1 MCLEE
6 YFLRLA
12 YPLDFCSPLAI
23 PHEVSKYET
32 HSKHLVTE
40 KPFNA
45 GLLQMKLERASM
57 NQKTVITRQYCKVPL
72 LIQRPL
78 YLEESLPAMAF
89 VYILSP
95 SGGILQGDRYRIDIT
110 LSNNA
115 LAHIT
120 TQGATRIY
128 KMQNNIGTQMINFV
142 QEEGTYLEYIPDQ
155 IIPYSNSRFYQIVQI
170 NIHDKATMIYSELI
184 VPGRVASGESFKYDI
199 CYVKTIA
206 RNQTGKLRFIDVI
219 KLQPKIENLKAGSM
233 IGPLDVLGTVYIL
246 TDTVYVHHIQAEI
259 NSIIAELQDAVSGG
273 ASILPENKGVIV
285 RLLGKTAEELRNVIF
300 RIVAVSR
307 MQIIGASFTDIRKP

>member
-1 MCLEE
+1 LEE
-6 YFLRLA
+6 YFLLLA
-12 YPLDFCSPLAI
+12 YPLDFCSPLDV
-23 PHEVSKYET
+23 PPEVSKYET
-32 HSKHLVTE
+32 HTGHLVTE
-40 KPFNA
+40 KAFNV
-45 GLLQMKLERASM
+45 GLLQMKLERESE
-57 NQKTVITRQYCKVPL
+57 NQKTVITQQYCKVPL

-78 YLEESLPAMAF
+78 YLEESLPSMAF

-110 LSNNA
+110 LSNKA

-128 KMQNNIGTQMINFV
+128 KMQNNFGTQMINIV

-170 NIHDKATMIYSELI
+170 NIHDNATMIYSELL

-206 RNQTGKLRFIDVI
+206 RNQTGKLRFIDVV
-219 KLQPKIENLKAGSM
+219 KLQPKIEILKVGGMFGS
-233 IGPLDVLGTVYIL
+233 LNVLGTVYIL
-246 TDTVYVHHIQAEI
+246 TDPVHVHHIQAEI
-259 NSIIAELQDAVSGG
+259 NSIIAQLQNTVSGG
-273 ASILPENKGVIV
+273 ASILPENQGVIV
-285 RLLGKTAEELRNVIF
+285 RLLGKTAEELRNIIF

-307 MQIIGASFTDIRKP
+307 MQILGASFTNIRKP

>member
-1 MCLEE
+1 
-6 YFLRLA
+6 LA
-12 YPLDFCSPLAI
+12 YPLDFCSPLAV
-23 PHEVSKYET
+23 PPEVSMYET
-32 HSKHLVTE
+32 HPKHLVTE
-40 KPFNA
+40 KAFKV
-45 GLLQMKLERASM
+45 GLLQMKLERESK
-57 NQKTVITRQYCKVPL
+57 NQKTVITQQYCKVPL

-78 YLEESLPAMAF
+78 YLEESLPSMAF

-110 LSNNA
+110 LSNKA

-128 KMQNNIGTQMINFV
+128 KMQNNFGTQMINIV

-170 NIHDKATMIYSELI
+170 NIHDNATMIYSELL

-206 RNQTGKLRFIDVI
+206 RNQTGKLNCNPRS
-219 KLQPKIENLKAGSM
+219 KI
-233 IGPLDVLGTVYIL
+233 
-246 TDTVYVHHIQAEI
+246 
-259 NSIIAELQDAVSGG
+259 
-273 ASILPENKGVIV
+273 
-285 RLLGKTAEELRNVIF
+285 
-300 RIVAVSR
+300 
-307 MQIIGASFTDIRKP
+307 